1 MPKNLLKALMKILI
15 KKMSNKD
22 LLSNV
27 KKLRELTGVGFNDCK
42 FALDETNGDIEK
54 SIEFLRKKGIA
65 KASKKMSRTASE
77 GLAIVK
83 ESKGQ
88 ISLIEINSE
97 TDFVA
102 KNEDFINFCKELSE
116 INFLVRSDIN
126 ELTKTKMKNDLS
138 VKDNLVNL
146 IAKIGE
152 KITIRRAKFFD
163 NSNGTNF
170 FYVHSALDKGIGKI
184 ISIVKLEG
192 IQKGKNDEIGNK
204 IAMHIAASNP
214 LAIDKD
220 NIDKKLVD
228 KELEIIK
235 AEIVNSGKPKEMA
248 EKISKGKISK
258 FLNDNSLLNQIWI
271 MDPKKKITD
280 VLKENSL
287 EKPLKI
293 LDFIRYKV
301 GEGV

>member
-1 MPKNLLKALMKILI
+1 
-15 KKMSNKD
+15 MSNKD
-22 LLSNV
+22 LLDNI
-27 KKLRELTGVGFNDCK
+27 KKLREMTGVGFKDCK
-42 FALDETNGDIEK
+42 IAIVENNGDIEK

-77 GLAIVK
+77 GLALVK
-83 ESKGQ
+83 ENEGK

-102 KNEDFINFCKELSE
+102 KNQDFINFCKELSE
-116 INFLVRSDIN
+116 INFNTKGNLDKIN
-126 ELTKTKMKNDLS
+126 ETKMSNGNL

-152 KITIRRAKFFD
+152 KITIRRANFLD
-163 NSNGTNF
+163 NSKGNNF
-170 FYVHSALDKGIGKI
+170 FYVHSAIEKGIGKI
-184 ISIVKLEG
+184 ISMVKLDG
-192 IQKGKNDEIGNK
+192 VLKGKNDDIGTK

-214 LAIDKD
+214 LAIHKD
-220 NIDKKLVD
+220 EIEKKIVD

-235 AEIVNSGKPKEMA
+235 AEISNSGKSADMA

-271 MDPKKKITD
+271 MDPKKKVSDI
-280 VLKENSL
+280 LKENSID
-287 EKPLKI
+287 KPLQVI
-293 LDFIRYKV
+293 DFIRYKV

>member
-1 MPKNLLKALMKILI
+1 
-15 KKMSNKD
+15 MSNKD
-22 LLSNV
+22 LLDNI
-27 KKLRELTGVGFNDCK
+27 KKLREMTGVGFKDCK
-42 FALDETNGDIEK
+42 VALDETNGDLDK

-77 GLAIVK
+77 GLALVK
-83 ESKGQ
+83 ESGGK
-88 ISLIEINSE
+88 ISIIEINSE

-102 KNEDFINFCKELSE
+102 KNKDFINFCKELSDL
-116 INFLVRSDIN
+116 NFQSNSDLDKLN
-126 ELTKTKMKNDLS
+126 NTKMSNGIL
-138 VKDNLVNL
+138 VKDNLVSL

-152 KITIRRAKFFD
+152 KITIRRANFFD

-170 FYVHSALDKGIGKI
+170 FYVHSAIEKGIGKI

-192 IQKGKNDEIGNK
+192 ISKGKNDDLGIK

-214 LAIDKD
+214 LAIDAE
-220 NIDKKLVD
+220 NIEKSLVD
-228 KELEIIK
+228 KELEIIQ

-271 MDPKKKITD
+271 MDQKKKVSEI
-280 VLKENSL
+280 LKENST
-287 EKPLKI
+287 EKQLKV

>member
-1 MPKNLLKALMKILI
+1 MSDNNLLDNI
-15 KKMSNKD
+15 
-22 LLSNV
+22 
-27 KKLRELTGVGFNDCK
+27 KKLRELTGVGFKDCK
-42 FALDETNGDIEK
+42 LALDETKNDIEK

-77 GLAIVK
+77 GLALVK
-83 ESKGQ
+83 EDQGQ

-102 KNEDFINFCKELSE
+102 KNQDFINFCKELSE
-116 INFLVRSDIN
+116 INFKNKGDIEKLLKSN
-126 ELTKTKMKNDLS
+126 MKNGVL

-152 KITIRRAKFFD
+152 KITIRRAKFF
-163 NSNGTNF
+163 NNLSGSNF
-170 FYVHSALDKGIGKI
+170 FYVHSAFEKGIGKI
-184 ISIVKLEG
+184 ISVVKLDG
-192 IQKGKNDEIGNK
+192 IIKGKNDGIGNK
-204 IAMHIAASNP
+204 VAMHIAASNP
-214 LAIDKD
+214 LAIDKQ
-220 NIDKKLVD
+220 NIEKTLID

-235 AEIVNSGKPKEMA
+235 AEITNSGKSNEMV

-271 MDPKKKITD
+271 MDPKKKVSDI
-280 VLKENSL
+280 LNENSTD
-287 EKPLKI
+287 KPLKV
-293 LDFIRYKV
+293 LDFVRYKV